1 MQLFENLAMV
11 SIHYEVNNTIMKN
24 QDQPEKHEIK
34 DKKYLR
40 KSMISSD
47 DRLQPTDH
55 FMLSHLS
62 LSIFRKSF
70 LNEIMN

>member
-1 MQLFENLAMV
+1 
-11 SIHYEVNNTIMKN
+11 MKN
-24 QDQPEKHEIK
+24 QDQPKKHQIKEKK
-34 DKKYLR
+34 SSR

-47 DRLQPTDH
+47 DRLQAIDH

>member
-1 MQLFENLAMV
+1 
-11 SIHYEVNNTIMKN
+11 MKN
-24 QDQPEKHEIK
+24 QDQPKKHQINYK
-34 DKKYLR
+34 GQKCSR